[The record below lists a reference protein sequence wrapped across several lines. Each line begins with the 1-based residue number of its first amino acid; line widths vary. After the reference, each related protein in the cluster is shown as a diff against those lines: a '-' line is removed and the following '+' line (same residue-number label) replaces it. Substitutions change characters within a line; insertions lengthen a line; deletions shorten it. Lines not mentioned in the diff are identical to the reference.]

1 MDTWFIFFISLSRW
15 ILGTTLFLAAMT
27 KWLDLANFQRL
38 IVRWHLGRQE
48 WSPIIA
54 RGVPGLEFLI
64 GLALLLNLYPKLV
77 AVFSIGLLT
86 IFTLVLTVRLV
97 KGETEGCGCFG
108 SSKNDKITS
117 LTLIR
122 NAFLLILSFLILQTP
137 NTNWNPL
144 SIPLVLSIVSFV
156 LAKART
162 SSNHNHAKQT
172 ITPSR
177 ISDLSRRD
185 FLKRMGNTSLGLL
198 GIIVLN
204 RLGIGPVPNDP
215 SCPCTQT
222 YQHYESTC
230 GTYGCTFAQRRHHVW
245 TRTCESCYCGCGS
258 SCRTAWGNEST
269 WCVVCGDV
277 CDSITPNC
285 GCACNYCNPCA
296 CSH

>member
-156 LAKART
+156 LE
-162 SSNHNHAKQT
+162 
-172 ITPSR
+172 P
-177 ISDLSRRD
+177 IS
-185 FLKRMGNTSLGLL
+185 KRV
-198 GIIVLN
+198 IAAVE
-204 RLGIGPVPNDP
+204 
-215 SCPCTQT
+215 
-222 YQHYESTC
+222 YQH
-230 GTYGCTFAQRRHHVW
+230 G
-245 TRTCESCYCGCGS
+245 
-258 SCRTAWGNEST
+258 
-269 WCVVCGDV
+269 
-277 CDSITPNC
+277 
-285 GCACNYCNPCA
+285 
-296 CSH
+296 